1 MLWDSAEGHL
11 TQRRVNQ
18 IGQVELMKDLL
29 QDGVASNRNTDLFLI
44 NPGSERYVA
53 SNPASPATRRR
64 ATPTT
69 SPTWCFTMSLA
80 SAGMNFRI
88 HKGNSQSVAD
98 RFRFSSAYGD
108 LNQIVSVFF
117 LHKWKAGEKQ
127 TGRALPLSRQYAPF
141 SGTPKPPH
149 PVKQRQN
156 FVECRWLDFF
166 KKAMPGLTGLAAAA
180 TAIFSHGSAC
190 ISLEITSK
198 IYLCC
203 LLSNRLALF
212 PGFAEIWR
220 IGHFSPQF
228 SAIRRRG
235 THQTKTAPTS

>member
-1 MLWDSAEGHL
+1 MHDYRKFKANVNGRIGRTAPPLRTSARVL
-11 TQRRVNQ
+11 T
-18 IGQVELMKDLL
+18 
-29 QDGVASNRNTDLFLI
+29 
-44 NPGSERYVA
+44 

-64 ATPTT
+64 PTRTT
-69 SPTWCFTMSLA
+69 SPTWCFTISFAL
-80 SAGMNFRI
+80 AGMNFRI

-98 RFRFSSAYGD
+98 RFRFSSAYGN
-108 LNQIVSVFF
+108 LNQTVPVFF

-141 SGTPKPPH
+141 SGTPKPPR

-166 KKAMPGLTGLAAAA
+166 KEAMPRLTGLAAAA

-198 IYLCC
+198 VYICC

-212 PGFAEIWR
+212 PGFAEIRR
-220 IGHFSPQF
+220 IGDFSAQF
-228 SAIRRRG
+228 STVIRRRG
-235 THQTKTAPTS
+235 AH